1 MKGFSLK
8 KAGKGAGQ
16 SRTVFKN
23 GAMASVLTA
32 AVLAA
37 VILVNLLV
45 GKLPK
50 KFTQFDLSQ
59 NGVYSIGED
68 TKQLLAGVE
77 QDVTFYYLAQTGQE
91 QKNLTAFLDRY
102 AGESKHVRWEQKD
115 PALYPTFAA
124 QYGAKDAAEGSI
136 IAVCGER
143 SKVIDAGD
151 LYQYDYSNYY
161 TTGLSLIH
169 I

>member
-45 GKLPK
+45 GKLRK
-50 KFTQFDLSQ
+50 K
-59 NGVYSIGED
+59 
-68 TKQLLAGVE
+68 
-77 QDVTFYYLAQTGQE
+77 
-91 QKNLTAFLDRY
+91 
-102 AGESKHVRWEQKD
+102 
-115 PALYPTFAA
+115 
-124 QYGAKDAAEGSI
+124 
-136 IAVCGER
+136 
-143 SKVIDAGD
+143 
-151 LYQYDYSNYY
+151 
-161 TTGLSLIH
+161 
-169 I
+169 

>member
-91 QKNLTAFLDRY
+91 Q
-102 AGESKHVRWEQKD
+102 
-115 PALYPTFAA
+115 
-124 QYGAKDAAEGSI
+124 
-136 IAVCGER
+136 
-143 SKVIDAGD
+143 
-151 LYQYDYSNYY
+151 
-161 TTGLSLIH
+161 
-169 I
+169 